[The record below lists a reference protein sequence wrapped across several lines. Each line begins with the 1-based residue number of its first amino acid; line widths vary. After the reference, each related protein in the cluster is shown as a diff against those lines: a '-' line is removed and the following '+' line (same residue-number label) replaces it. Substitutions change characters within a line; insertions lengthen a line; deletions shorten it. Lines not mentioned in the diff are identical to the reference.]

1 MKFFA
6 FNDYLIISIIELLQ
20 NQEELPVSMATPNY
34 LIEENTYYP
43 IENRT
48 GYRGLDNH
56 ATPYDVVV
64 SYKPYEKKK
73 FFLLCGAWD
82 LEDGSLEEY
91 LDQLTWMD
99 V

>member
-1 MKFFA
+1 
-6 FNDYLIISIIELLQ
+6 
-20 NQEELPVSMATPNY
+20 MATPNY